1 MINIRT
7 DQWRSQLRFLKLT
20 LDRMNASSGVMN
32 ISDARIPGKNEVHV
46 STVVAPASID
56 KKLEAVYNSSPVI
69 SFLWKA
75 EGEWPVEYVS
85 GNITQLGY
93 STDDFLSGKLL
104 YGDIVHPDDL
114 DRIHL
119 EVRKHSEKKNTSYFS
134 LNYRILTKSNEV
146 RWVTE
151 RSFIKRDENGNIT
164 HFQGIIIDNT
174 ELEKTEKELLET
186 GKKYQIIFERSPVG
200 ILYFDEN
207 GIITHCNKS
216 CSDIIG
222 APVKK
227 IVGFSVLSSLNDEN
241 LKEAIDV
248 VFLGNAGY
256 YEGGYISSI
265 SGKRIMVRASF
276 TPVMDD
282 DGSLLGGIGIL
293 EDISTNKEDKEL
305 LALNEMRLEALLKL
319 YQMQDYPMS
328 EISEYAIQK
337 AAELTNSTTGY
348 LEFLNEDENV
358 LETYHW
364 PVAAEDVLMSSE
376 EPFVH
381 PVKSTGFWGEAIR
394 ERKPVIVNTQYDSD
408 SVDDIYPGKKERM
421 VRHITVPVFENEQI
435 VAVASVANKSKDYD
449 ESDVR
454 QLTLLME
461 GMWKLVQYKNTS
473 EVLYEALRM
482 RRMLESIM
490 SSSPAIVFLWKP
502 EQDWPVEFVS
512 ENIEQFG
519 YTVADFITGKIIYG
533 DIIHPSDLGRVRN
546 EVERAAREGFS
557 DFSHE
562 YRILTRSGEVRWVD
576 ERTMLHYDGA
586 GMVDYMQGIIVD
598 ITERKQANNFM
609 RIECDLDN
617 VLGETGGLEETF
629 EKLLDFTLEGKA
641 IDSGIMYV
649 VDELTG
655 EFDAISYRGLS
666 ESFVT
671 SLAHFG
677 PNTLLARLFTTGFPV
692 YKYFSEINMMMPAVD
707 LDHEGLQAMAFIP
720 VKFND
725 NLVAAIILG
734 SHTEL
739 EIPANSRNLAET
751 IANQVGIIIS
761 RMKKDSGMQK
771 SKNNMNSLLDALDE
785 IVFIMDMEGQV
796 LHINETLVQS
806 LNYTPRDLEMK
817 DFLMLYPDD
826 WEDDVLSTLDEIMA
840 GKLSTCDIPLV
851 SKEGILVPVK
861 SKFTIGD
868 WGGQDVLISIS
879 YPIKEPGK

>member
-1 MINIRT
+1 MIHIS
-7 DQWRSQLRFLKLT
+7 DKKE
-20 LDRMNASSGVMN
+20 SGDSKVQN
-32 ISDARIPGKNEVHV
+32 ISVHD
-46 STVVAPASID
+46 TVLTD
-56 KKLEAVYNSSPVI
+56 KRLEAVYNSSPVI
-69 SFLWKA
+69 SFIWKA
-75 EGEWPVEYVS
+75 EGYWPVEYVS

-93 STDDFLSGKLL
+93 SPDEFLSGKMV

-119 EVRKHSEKKNTSYFS
+119 EVKKHSEKKNTSYFS
-134 LNYRILTKSNEV
+134 LNYRLLTSSDEI

-151 RSFIKRDENGNIT
+151 RSFIKRDEEGNIT

-174 ELEKTEKELLET
+174 ELEKTERALLET

-200 ILYFDEN
+200 IIYFDEN

-216 CSDIIG
+216 FSNIIG

-227 IVGFSVLSSLNDEN
+227 IVGFSVLSSLNDDR
-241 LKEAIDV
+241 LKSAVDV
-248 VFLGNAGY
+248 VFLGNPGF
-256 YEGGYISSI
+256 YEGTYVSSI
-265 SGKRIMVRASF
+265 SGKEMTLKASF
-276 TPVMDD
+276 APVMDD

-293 EDISTNKEDKEL
+293 EDMATNKEAKEL

-319 YQMQDYPMS
+319 YQMQDYPMN
-328 EISEYAIQK
+328 EIAEYAIQK

-364 PVAAEDVLMSSE
+364 PSYIETGLSGNE

-394 ERKPVIVNTQYDSD
+394 ERRPVIVNTQYNSD
-408 SVDDIYPGKKERM
+408 NVDEIYPGRKERM

-461 GMWKLVQYKNTS
+461 GMWKLVQYKNTN

-482 RRMLESIM
+482 RRVLESIM

-519 YTVADFITGKIIYG
+519 YTVNDFISGKIIYG
-533 DIIHPSDLGRVRN
+533 DIIHPSDLQRVRN
-546 EVERAAREGFS
+546 EVERASTEGFS
-557 DFSHE
+557 DFSQE
-562 YRILTRSGEVRWVD
+562 YRILTKSGDVRWVD
-576 ERTMLHYDGA
+576 ERTMLHYDERGI
-586 GMVDYMQGIIVD
+586 VDYLQGIIVD
-598 ITERKQANNFM
+598 ITERKQANNFI

-617 VLGETGGLEETF
+617 VLGDTGGLEETF
-629 EKLLDFTLEGKA
+629 EKLLDFTLEAKA

-649 VDELTG
+649 VDEVTG
-655 EFDAISYRGLS
+655 DFEAISYRGLS
-666 ESFVT
+666 EDFVD

-677 PNTLLARLFTTGFPV
+677 PNTLMARLFTTGFPV
-692 YKYFSEINMMMPAVD
+692 YKYFSEINMMMPSVN
-707 LDHEGLQAMAFIP
+707 LDFEGLQAMAFIP
-720 VKFND
+720 VKFNER
-725 NLVAAIILG
+725 LVAAIVLG
-734 SHTEL
+734 SHSEL
-739 EIPANSRNLAET
+739 EIPANSRNLVET

-761 RMKKDSGMQK
+761 RMKKDSGAQK

-785 IVFIMDMEGQV
+785 IVFIMDLEGRI
-796 LHINETLVQS
+796 LHINETLIDILKYS
-806 LNYTPRDLEMK
+806 PRDLEMK
-817 DFLMLYPDD
+817 DFLMLYPQD
-826 WEDDVLSTLDEIMA
+826 WENEVLSTLDEIMA
-840 GKLSTCDIPLV
+840 GKLSTCDIPLI
-851 SKEGILVPVK
+851 SKEDIVVPVK

-879 YPIKEPGK
+879 TPVKEPGN

>member
-1 MINIRT
+1 
-7 DQWRSQLRFLKLT
+7 
-20 LDRMNASSGVMN
+20 MNSSLEVMN
-32 ISDARIPGKNEVHV
+32 ISDAKRSGQDKAHEGTIP
-46 STVVAPASID
+46 APASID

-75 EGEWPVEYVS
+75 EGQWPVEYVS

-93 STDDFLSGKLL
+93 SPEDFLSGKLH
-104 YGDIVHPDDL
+104 YGDIVYPDDL
-114 DRIHL
+114 DRILL
-119 EVRKHSEKKNTSYFS
+119 EVKKHSEKKNTSYFS
-134 LNYRILTKSNEV
+134 LNYRILTKSDEV

-151 RSFIKRDENGNIT
+151 RSFIKRNEDGNIT

-174 ELEKTEKELLET
+174 ELEKTERELLET

-207 GIITHCNKS
+207 GLITHCNKS

-222 APVKK
+222 APIKN

-241 LKEAIDV
+241 LRDAVDV
-248 VFLGNAGY
+248 VFLGNPGY

-265 SGKRIMVRASF
+265 SGKQLTVRANF

-282 DGSLLGGIGIL
+282 NGSLLGGIGIL
-293 EDISTNKEDKEL
+293 EDISTNEEAKEL
-305 LALNEMRLEALLKL
+305 LELNEMRLEALLKL
-319 YQMQDYPMS
+319 YQMQDSPMH
-328 EISEYAIQK
+328 EIAEYAIQK

-348 LEFLNEDENV
+348 LEFLNEDENL

-364 PVAAEDVLMSSE
+364 PNDSEANISSGE
-376 EPFVH
+376 GPFVH
-381 PVKSTGFWGEAIR
+381 PLKSTGFWGEAIR
-394 ERKPVIVNTQYDSD
+394 ERRPMIVNTQYGSD
-408 SVDDIYPGKKERM
+408 AVDNIYPGKKERM
-421 VRHITVPVFENEQI
+421 FRHITIPVFENEQI
-435 VAVASVANKSKDYD
+435 VAVASVANKTKDYD

-461 GMWKLVQYKNTS
+461 GMWKLVQYKNTN
-473 EVLYEALRM
+473 EFLYEALKM

-502 EQDWPVEFVS
+502 ERDWPVEFVS
-512 ENIEQFG
+512 DNIEQFG
-519 YTVADFITGKIIYG
+519 YTVNDFITGKIIYG
-533 DIIHPSDLGRVRN
+533 DIIHPSDLERVRN
-546 EVERAAREGFS
+546 EVERASREGFS
-557 DFSHE
+557 DFSQE

-576 ERTMLHYDGA
+576 ERTMLHYNNS
-586 GMVDYMQGIIVD
+586 GMVDYLQGIIVD

-629 EKLLDFTLEGKA
+629 EKLLDLTLEGKA
-641 IDSGIMYV
+641 IDSGIMYAV
-649 VDELTG
+649 KELTG
-655 EFDAISYRGLS
+655 DFEAISYRGLS
-666 ESFVT
+666 ESFVS

-677 PNTLLARLFTTGFPV
+677 PNTLMARLFTTGFPV
-692 YKYFSEINMMMPAVD
+692 YKYFSEINMMMPAMD
-707 LDHEGLQAMAFIP
+707 LDYEGLQAMAFIP

-725 NLVAAIILG
+725 TLVAAIVLG

-739 EIPANSRNLAET
+739 EIPANSRNLVET

-761 RMKKDSGMQK
+761 RMKKDSGVQK

-785 IVFIMDMEGQV
+785 IVFIMDLQGRI
-796 LHINETLVQS
+796 LHINDTLTQV
-806 LNYTPRDLEMK
+806 LNYSPRDLETK
-817 DFLMLYPDD
+817 DFLMLYPED
-826 WEDDVLSTLDEIMA
+826 WEDEVLSTLDEIMA
-840 GKLSTCDIPLV
+840 GKSSTCEIPLV

-879 YPIKEPGK
+879 TPIKEPGT

>member
-1 MINIRT
+1 M
-7 DQWRSQLRFLKLT
+7 
-20 LDRMNASSGVMN
+20 
-32 ISDARIPGKNEVHV
+32 SDARISGKNGLHGG
-46 STVVAPASID
+46 AMPASMD
-56 KKLEAVYNSSPVI
+56 KRLEAVYNSSPVI
-69 SFLWKA
+69 SFIWKA

-93 STDDFLSGKLL
+93 FPEDFLSGKLL

-114 DRIHL
+114 DRIHM
-119 EVRKHSEKKNTSYFS
+119 EVNKHSGKKNTSYFS
-134 LNYRILTKSNEV
+134 LNYRILTKSDEV

-151 RSFIKRDENGNIT
+151 RSFIKRDEDGNIT

-174 ELEKTEKELLET
+174 ELEKTERELLET

-241 LKEAIDV
+241 LKGAVDV
-248 VFLGNAGY
+248 VFLGNPGY
-256 YEGGYISSI
+256 YEGEYISSI
-265 SGKRIMVRASF
+265 SGKKLKIRASF
-276 TPVMDD
+276 TPIMDD

-293 EDISTNKEDKEL
+293 EDISTDEESKEL
-305 LALNEMRLEALLKL
+305 LVLNERRLEALLEL
-319 YQMQDYPMS
+319 YQMQDHPMN
-328 EISEYAIQK
+328 EISEYAIQM

-364 PVAAEDVLMSSE
+364 PMDSEDHFLSDN
-376 EPFVH
+376 EPFIH
-381 PVKSTGFWGEAIR
+381 PVKSAGFWGEAIR
-394 ERKPVIVNTQYDSD
+394 ERKPVIVNKQYASD

-421 VRHITVPVFENEQI
+421 VRHITIPVFESDQI
-435 VAVASVANKSKDYD
+435 VAVASVANKAKDYD

-473 EVLYEALRM
+473 GILNEALRM
-482 RRMLESIM
+482 RRVLESIM

-512 ENIEQFG
+512 DNIRQFG
-519 YTVADFITGKIIYG
+519 YTVNDFITGKIIYG
-533 DIIHPSDLGRVRN
+533 DIIHPSDLQRVRD
-546 EVERAAREGFS
+546 EVERASREGFS
-557 DFSHE
+557 DFSQE
-562 YRILTRSGEVRWVD
+562 YRILTKSGDVRWVD

-586 GMVDYMQGIIVD
+586 GRVDYLQGIIVD
-598 ITERKQANNFM
+598 ITERKQANNFI

-629 EKLLDFTLEGKA
+629 EKLLDLTLEGKA
-641 IDSGIMYV
+641 IDSGIIYV

-655 EFDAISYRGLS
+655 DFEAISYRGLS
-666 ESFVT
+666 EDFVG
-671 SLAHFG
+671 SLSHFG
-677 PNTLLARLFTTGFPV
+677 PNTLMARLFTTGFPV
-692 YKYFSEINMMMPAVD
+692 YKYFSEINMMMPAVN
-707 LDHEGLQAMAFIP
+707 LDYEGLQAMAFIP
-720 VKFND
+720 VKFSD
-725 NLVAAIILG
+725 RIVAAIVLG
-734 SHTEL
+734 SHTDL
-739 EIPANSRNLAET
+739 EIPANSRNLVET

-761 RMKKDSGMQK
+761 RMKKDSGIQK

-785 IVFIMDMEGQV
+785 IVFIMDLQGQI
-796 LHINETLVQS
+796 LHINGTLTEV
-806 LNYTPRDLEMK
+806 LNYPARELEMN
-817 DFLMLYPDD
+817 DFLILYPED
-826 WEDDVLSTLDEIMA
+826 WEDEVLSTLDEIMA

-851 SKEGILVPVK
+851 SKEGILVPVR

-879 YPIKEPGK
+879 TPVKEPGV

>member
-1 MINIRT
+1 MIH
-7 DQWRSQLRFLKLT
+7 KC
-20 LDRMNASSGVMN
+20 
-32 ISDARIPGKNEVHV
+32 
-46 STVVAPASID
+46 TVPDPVFD

-93 STDDFLSGKLL
+93 SPDEFVSGKLM

-134 LNYRILTKSNEV
+134 LNYRILTKDCEI
-146 RWVTE
+146 RWITE
-151 RSFIKRDENGNIT
+151 RSFIKRDDLGNIT

-174 ELEKTEKELLET
+174 ELEKTERELLET
-186 GKKYQIIFERSPVG
+186 GKKYQIIFESSPVG
-200 ILYFDEN
+200 IIYFDEN

-227 IVGFSVLSSLNDEN
+227 IIGFSVLSSLNDEK
-241 LKEAIDV
+241 LKDAIDI
-248 VFLGNAGY
+248 VFLGNAGF
-256 YEGGYISSI
+256 YEGSYISSI
-265 SGKRIMVRASF
+265 SGRKMSLRASF

-293 EDISTNKEDKEL
+293 EDIATSREAKEL

-328 EISEYAIQK
+328 DIAEYAIQK

-348 LEFLNEDENV
+348 LEFLNEDENA

-364 PVAAEDVLMSSE
+364 PNDAFRNFSNAD
-376 EPFVH
+376 EPFIH
-381 PVKSTGFWGEAIR
+381 PVKSTGFWGEAIK
-394 ERKPVIVNTQYDSD
+394 ERKPVIVNNQYNSENI
-408 SVDDIYPGKKERM
+408 DDIYPGKKERM
-421 VRHITVPVFENEQI
+421 LRHITIPVFENEQI
-435 VAVASVANKSKDYD
+435 VAVAGVANKSKDYD

-461 GMWKLVQYKNTS
+461 GMWKLVQYKNTN

-502 EQDWPVEFVS
+502 EKDWPVEFVS

-519 YTVADFITGKIIYG
+519 YTVNDFVSGKMIYG
-533 DIIHPSDLGRVRN
+533 DIIHPSDLQRVRD
-546 EVERAAREGFS
+546 EVERASREGFS
-557 DFSHE
+557 DFSQE
-562 YRILTRSGEVRWVD
+562 YRVLTKSGDVRWVD
-576 ERTMLHYDGA
+576 ERTMLHYDER
-586 GMVDYMQGIIVD
+586 GMVDYLQGIIVD

-609 RIECDLDN
+609 RIECDLDS
-617 VLGETGGLEETF
+617 VLGDTGGLAETF
-629 EKLLDFTLEGKA
+629 EKLLDFTLEAKA

-655 EFDAISYRGLS
+655 DFEAIAYRGLS

-671 SLAHFG
+671 SLSRFG
-677 PNTLLARLFTTGFPV
+677 PNTLMARLFTTGFPV
-692 YKYFSEINMMMPAVD
+692 YKYFSEINMMMPAVN
-707 LDHEGLQAMAFIP
+707 LDYEGLQAMAFIP
-720 VKFND
+720 VKFN
-725 NLVAAIILG
+725 NKLVAAIVLG

-739 EIPANSRNLAET
+739 EIPANSRNLVET

-761 RMKKDSGMQK
+761 RMKRDSGIQK

-785 IVFIMDMEGQV
+785 IVFIMDMEGRI
-796 LHINETLVQS
+796 LHINETLSQS
-806 LNYTPRDLEMK
+806 LNYYVRDLEMK
-817 DFLMLYPDD
+817 DFLMLYPED

-840 GKLSTCDIPLV
+840 GKLSACDIPLV

-879 YPIKEPGK
+879 SLIKEPGT

>member
-1 MINIRT
+1 
-7 DQWRSQLRFLKLT
+7 
-20 LDRMNASSGVMN
+20 MNAILGVVY
-32 ISDARIPGKNEVHV
+32 ISDTKISENSSVQKGNVPD
-46 STVVAPASID
+46 TVLVD

-69 SFLWKA
+69 SFIWKA
-75 EGEWPVEYVS
+75 EGNWPVEYVS

-93 STDDFLSGKLL
+93 SPDEFLSGKLA
-104 YGDIVHPDDL
+104 YGDIVFPDDL
-114 DRIHL
+114 DRILL
-119 EVRKHSEKKNTSYFS
+119 EVKKHSEKKNTSYFS
-134 LNYRILTKSNEV
+134 LNYRILTSSDEV

-174 ELEKTEKELLET
+174 ELEKTERELLET
-186 GKKYQIIFERSPVG
+186 GKKYKIIFERSPVG

-216 CSDIIG
+216 CSSIIG

-227 IVGFSVLSSLNDEN
+227 IVGFSVLSSLKDER
-241 LKEAIDV
+241 LKNAVDV
-248 VFLGNAGY
+248 VFLGNPGF
-256 YEGGYISSI
+256 YEGTFVSSI
-265 SGKRIMVRASF
+265 SGKQIALKASF

-293 EDISTNKEDKEL
+293 EDISVSKDAKEK

-319 YQMQDYPMS
+319 YQMQDFPMS
-328 EISEYAIQK
+328 EIAEYAIQK
-337 AAELTNSTTGY
+337 AAELTTSTTGY

-364 PVAAEDVLMSSE
+364 PVDVEPGLSGSE

-381 PVKSTGFWGEAIR
+381 PLKLTGFWGEAIR
-394 ERKPVIVNTQYDSD
+394 ERKPVIVNTPYASD
-408 SVDDIYPGKKERM
+408 NLDEIYPGKKERM
-421 VRHITVPVFENEQI
+421 LNHITVPVFDNEQI
-435 VAVASVANKSKDYD
+435 VAVASVANKSKNYD

-461 GMWKLVQYKNTS
+461 GMWKLVQYKNTN

-512 ENIEQFG
+512 ENIKQFG
-519 YTVADFITGKIIYG
+519 YNVNDFISGKIIYG
-533 DIIHPSDLGRVRN
+533 DIIHPSDLHRVRS
-546 EVERAAREGFS
+546 EVERASREGFS
-557 DFSHE
+557 DFSQE
-562 YRILTRSGEVRWVD
+562 YRILTKSGDVRWVD
-576 ERTMLHYDGA
+576 ERTLLHYNER
-586 GMVDYMQGIIVD
+586 GMVDYLQGIIVD
-598 ITERKQANNFM
+598 ITERKQANNFL

-629 EKLLDFTLEGKA
+629 EKLLDFTLEAKA

-649 VDELTG
+649 VDEVTG
-655 EFDAISYRGLS
+655 GFEAISYRGLS
-666 ESFVT
+666 ENFVS
-671 SLAHFG
+671 SLANFG
-677 PNTLLARLFTTGFPV
+677 PNTLMARLFTTGFPV
-692 YKYFSEINMMMPAVD
+692 YKYFSEINMMMPAVN
-707 LDHEGLQAMAFIP
+707 LDFEGLQAMAFIP
-720 VKFND
+720 VKFNEK
-725 NLVAAIILG
+725 LVAAIVLG

-739 EIPANSRNLAET
+739 EIPANSRNLVET

-761 RMKKDSGMQK
+761 RMKKDSGVQK

-785 IVFIMDMEGQV
+785 VVFIMDMEGKI
-796 LHINETLVQS
+796 LHINKTLIEI
-806 LNYTPRDLEMK
+806 LNYSSRDLEMK
-817 DFLMLYPDD
+817 DFLMLYPQD

-879 YPIKEPGK
+879 SPIKEPGT